1 MSGKTTHNAL
11 HCHTEGWKKRGVKE
25 SSGSRRDERWNG
37 KCRVAEGFP
46 GNLEERNNIH
56 ADRRRRGLE
65 LNANKIKFEN
75 RALFWDRDARDTR
88 AAPLPCLST
97 PSWKYFGFVA
107 AERGSLDD
115 WSEARQNMG
124 RVRGVWEGKMTSLTS
139 KEPAAR

>member
-88 AAPLPCLST
+88 AAPLSVYPRPHGNTLG
-97 PSWKYFGFVA
+97 SW
-107 AERGSLDD
+107 RQ
-115 WSEARQNMG
+115 SEALLTTGLRH
-124 RVRGVWEGKMTSLTS
+124 VRTWGG
-139 KEPAAR
+139 